1 MSEQRKQDKARKVLA
16 TPFGLAVVALVLLAG
31 WSLWTAGIFDDDVQ
45 HAARSGSVYAAE
57 GTGVDTEQAARI
69 IGNRRLVVVFLEPG
83 TDLGDT
89 CDTLGDAASGTLVL
103 LMSRT
108 DEDWDTYGCSRLPGH
123 DDETFGKA
131 FVAETQIG
139 SGTDQFVD
147 KPLDA
152 LKVIDVNY
160 DQLVRAGVI
169 PDGARTI
176 SPSLSRYLI
185 AIAAIGAVLAGSALA
200 YAGAR
205 RAGRLAAVRQESR
218 DTAEDAET
226 SLNARAAV
234 LAQHIIELDRR
245 YQRARRQPAFR
256 KKYRTL
262 AAEYAALAADLDD
275 RDREALGR
283 RIQSLTDRC
292 RNLAKART

>member
-1 MSEQRKQDKARKVLA
+1 MKKGTTLRKFLA
-16 TPFGLAVVALVLLAG
+16 TPFGLAVLGLVALAC
-31 WSLWTAGIFDDDVQ
+31 WSLWTAGILDDDVQ
-45 HAARSGSVYAAE
+45 RAARSGSVYAAE
-57 GTGVDTEQAARI
+57 GTGVDTEEAARI
-69 IGNRRLVVVFLEPG
+69 IGNRRLVVAFLEPG

-89 CDTLGDAASGTLVL
+89 CDSLDSAASGTLVL
-103 LMSRT
+103 LMSRE
-108 DEDWDTYGCSRLPGH
+108 DEDWDTYGCSQLPGH
-123 DDETFGKA
+123 DDENFGKA
-131 FVAETQIG
+131 YVAEAQIG

-147 KPLDA
+147 EPLNA

-176 SPSLSRYLI
+176 SPSLPRYLI

-205 RAGRLAAVRQESR
+205 RAGRLAAVRQENR
-218 DTAEDAET
+218 ETAEDAET
-226 SLNARAAV
+226 SFNARAAV
-234 LAQHIIELDRR
+234 LAQQIIELDRR
-245 YQRARRQPAFR
+245 YSRARKQPTFR
-256 KKYRTL
+256 KKYRK
-262 AAEYAALAADLDD
+262 LAADYAELIADLDN

-292 RNLAKART
+292 RDLAKARS